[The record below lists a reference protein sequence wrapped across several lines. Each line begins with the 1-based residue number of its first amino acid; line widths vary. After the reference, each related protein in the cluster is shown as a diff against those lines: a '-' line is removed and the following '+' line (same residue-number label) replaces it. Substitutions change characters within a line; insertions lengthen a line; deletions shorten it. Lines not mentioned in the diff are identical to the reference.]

1 MPGLNLPGFMRTV
14 PSNPLVINTAGGKEN
29 HMITV
34 NLEPDGEVVELYKT
48 RTVIAA
54 LNKLKL
60 RSTMAIVVRD
70 GELLTADRRLKPGD
84 TIMVRKVTSAG

>member
-1 MPGLNLPGFMRTV
+1 
-14 PSNPLVINTAGGKEN
+14 
-29 HMITV
+29 MITV
-34 NLEPDGEVVELYKT
+34 NLEPDGEVIELH
-48 RTVIAA
+48 RTKSVLGA

-70 GELLTADRRLKPGD
+70 GELLTSDRKLRPGE